1 MNMKTSKAKVSKR
14 FIRCILFLAA
24 VFVVLNG
31 WIFYTKGLS
40 IHAKAAILIDAQSGK
55 ILFKHNSEEPLPP
68 ASMSKMMTEYI
79 VLEKIGDGAI
89 GWDDLV
95 TISRTAAYKEGAKID
110 IHEGDTLTV
119 RDLYSAVV
127 VASANN
133 AAVALAEHIA
143 GSEEAFTQL
152 MNAKAKALGLSLKT
166 TFINATGLDENGTSS
181 LMTAEDVARLAKRLL
196 DDYPEV
202 LDTAHLAQYAL
213 NFDGSVLVSTNRM
226 LAAGDPNVRF
236 DGVDGLKTGFIDSAG
251 YCFAGTAKRGE
262 QRLISVVMGTPGDR
276 ERFVETK
283 KLLSLGFGEKQL
295 PSFPSL
301 REMVAGFSW

>member
-1 MNMKTSKAKVSKR
+1 MKTSKAKVSKR
-14 FIRCILFLAA
+14 SIRCILFLAA

-55 ILFKHNSEEPLPP
+55 ILFKHNSDEPLPP

-89 GWDDLV
+89 GWDDPV
-95 TISRTAAYKEGAKID
+95 TISRAAAYKEGAKID
-110 IHEGDTLTV
+110 IHPGDTLTV

-213 NFDGSVLVSTNRM
+213 NFDGSVLASTNRM